1 MGEKEIRRQKRADVA
16 EAPVLPPQRV
26 EDIKHQRERSKED
39 KDSMHKH
46 FLKARYKVP
55 EEFVTLEFV
64 NRFWDESGKLKY
76 ERYERTKAL
85 RTFEHAN
92 TGYEK
97 FRVMPEQAEWG
108 SDKDKLRCMRLYVA
122 HRIFRIAGFASA
134 FDTKR
139 ILKED
144 WEKKAAQRDPQIMQ
158 VLKRWYDFKKVS
170 LPKFKEE
177 TSAIQRSHGMMREIL
192 GVQGRARAP
201 HEQDQ
206 LRHGGLHR
214 QRLQGTQRDGHR
226 RGRALPQGAQEA

>member
-1 MGEKEIRRQKRADVA
+1 M
-16 EAPVLPPQRV
+16 L
-26 EDIKHQRERSKED
+26 
-39 KDSMHKH
+39 
-46 FLKARYKVP
+46 
-55 EEFVTLEFV
+55 
-64 NRFWDESGKLKY
+64 
-76 ERYERTKAL
+76 
-85 RTFEHAN
+85 
-92 TGYEK
+92 
-97 FRVMPEQAEWG
+97 EQAEWG

-192 GVQGRARAP
+192 GFKGVHKHRMSKTNYAMEVSIANVYRA
-201 HEQDQ
+201 
-206 LRHGGLHR
+206 HGETDADEVVRCRKVLKKPNVWR
-214 QRLQGTQRDGHR
+214 
-226 RGRALPQGAQEA
+226 PVV